1 MNLVKA
7 ASFLFVLFLALGDW
21 GAKTANAEAANAEAV
36 NAEAANAEV
45 AWRDDW
51 LQISTQNAGT
61 LSLPRGWDVVSKDDP
76 TERSPDAERMF
87 HVQLALYA
95 RYGETSADTR
105 GTLQVFSI
113 WNADRVGKTLPLPPH
128 VLDETGGDFA
138 AGLIGARYGN
148 VEQVGEDLVPTAL
161 EDLVVAAYEADFSRP
176 ASTPTSTTTSKDLN
190 RRFRYRC
197 ASLFYGDKLVLVL
210 VKYLPDGEGFWR
222 RHFETLL
229 GTWVASLTLTPRPLE
244 MAADRVPL
252 PEAIRLPE
260 AEPLPEPA
268 VTSLEVTPLEA
279 APLSETDSARPQ
291 EQPPFAV
298 VSPDAVVSDN
308 VAPAPATHERE
319 PSFVLYGGSAL
330 AALVVLL
337 ACVGKI
343 FAWRR
348 KKRGE
353 QSLDLELV
361 LDELGDLRDLPDE
374 KPDENEGPV
383 PEEPIETTP
392 VMEEGSMEERLVE
405 ENLMKESLVKESLI
419 EEGSSEAILI
429 GESRENSWLESA
441 DRRDDDEEND
451 DEDRSDEASPEEGD
465 DESVDERAGEE
476 TRPFAK
482 ELGFDK
488 VYDLLNRALTDLDT
502 QPAPEPRSS
511 RHYVSRNAM
520 PNLPETIEVLDGL
533 DAMFGESFVMETL
546 KGEVLKALELKEGTP
561 TLPTKDATR
570 ECFVLRLCCGALV
583 NMLRSGRYHI
593 GKGILNSEGEGLV
606 NLFERI
612 NGLRAQKG
620 CSTPEEAGRD
630 SAFMRFSVR
639 ESGGGL

>member
-1 MNLVKA
+1 
-7 ASFLFVLFLALGDW
+7 LFLALGGW
-21 GAKTANAEAANAEAV
+21 GAKTANAEAVNTEAVNTEAANAEAV
-36 NAEAANAEV
+36 NAEV
-45 AWRDDW
+45 AWREDW

-61 LSLPRGWDVVSKDDP
+61 LSLPRGWDVVSKDDT

-95 RYGETSADTR
+95 KYVETSADTR

-113 WNADRVGKTLPLPPH
+113 WNADRAGKTLPLSSH

-138 AGLIGARYGN
+138 AGLIGARYGK
-148 VEQVGEDLVPTAL
+148 VEKVGEDLVPTAL
-161 EDLVVAAYEADFSRP
+161 EDLAVAAYEADFFRP
-176 ASTPTSTTTSKDLN
+176 ASAPTSTAASKDLN

-210 VKYLPDGEGFWR
+210 VKYLPNGEDFWR

-229 GTWVASLTLTPRPLE
+229 GAWVASLTLTPRPLE

-252 PEAIRLPE
+252 PEAIRLPVAESLPE
-260 AEPLPEPA
+260 AEPA
-268 VTSLEVTPLEA
+268 GTSLEVTPL
-279 APLSETDSARPQ
+279 SETGSTRPQ
-291 EQPPFAV
+291 EQPPFVV

-348 KKRGE
+348 KKRGK
-353 QSLDLELV
+353 QSLDLELI

-374 KPDENEGPV
+374 KPDENEGWV
-383 PEEPIETTP
+383 PEEPVETTP
-392 VMEEGSMEERLVE
+392 VMEEGSMEESLI
-405 ENLMKESLVKESLI
+405 KESFI
-419 EEGSSEAILI
+419 EEGLSEAILIEKSFVEESSI

-441 DRRDDDEEND
+441 GRRDGDEENDDEEND
-451 DEDRSDEASPEEGD
+451 DEDRSGEASPEKGD
-465 DESVDERAGEE
+465 DESVEERAGEE

-502 QPAPEPRSS
+502 QSAPEPRSS